1 MTIREEVLTEADHLI
16 SGDRQSEYGDPT
28 ENLIRIAVY
37 WNNYLIGIGLTDG
50 ILGPEDVAH
59 MMILLKIARH
69 AAGYKRD
76 SEVDIAGY
84 AAIAAE
90 AAEGGE
96 ESDVEYAEA

>member
-1 MTIREEVLTEADHLI
+1 MTVREDVLDESKNLI
-16 SGDRQSEYGDPT
+16 CGDREDDYGDPT
-28 ENLIRIAVY
+28 ENLTRIAVY
-37 WNNYLIGIGLTDG
+37 WNNYLYDIGLTDG
-50 ILGPEDVAH
+50 ALGAEDVAH

-90 AAEGGE
+90 AAESGE
-96 ESDVEYAEA
+96 D